1 MIRSIVFFAAFSI
14 LAGCRPH
21 AAGDAK
27 NPHRVTLGATMLN
40 LSAEYIAE
48 LGGAMRAEAAKQD
61 VDLIVND
68 AQLSADRQIQ
78 QVEGFVAQKLDAV
91 ILNPCQVDG
100 SSPAV
105 DVAILAGIPIVNVN
119 SETRSSPTAFV
130 GSRDEDA
137 GSMAMEFIARRLQG
151 RGNVMIIQGPL
162 GQAAQTKRDRG
173 AKDVMTRNP
182 GLNLLASQAADW
194 DRAKALNLTENWI
207 QTFPGK
213 IDAIFAE
220 NDEMAMG
227 ALIAIEQAGL
237 KSRVVVVGVDGIAD
251 AIVAVSAGRLD
262 ATIFQDA
269 EGQGRA
275 AVDVAL
281 HIVRR
286 EPYAK
291 EILIPFQLV
300 TRENAGRFVRQNSP

>member
-1 MIRSIVFFAAFSI
+1 MKRAHLI
-14 LAGCRPH
+14 LAGFAILGGCRPQ
-21 AAGDAK
+21 ATGNATG
-27 NPHRVTLGATMLN
+27 PHRVTLGASMLN
-40 LSAEYIAE
+40 LSAEFIAE
-48 LGGAMRAEAAKQD
+48 LSGSMRDEAAKQGA
-61 VDLIVND
+61 DLIVND

-78 QVEGFVAQKLDAV
+78 QVEGFVAQKLDV
-91 ILNPCQVDG
+91 IILNPCQVDS

-105 DVAILAGIPIVNVN
+105 DDAILAGIPVVNVN
-119 SETRSSPTAFV
+119 SETRSSPTAYV

-137 GSMAMEFIARRLQG
+137 GTMAMEFVAHRLKG

-162 GQAAQTKRDRG
+162 GQGAQIKRDRG
-173 AKDVMTRNP
+173 AMDVMAHNP
-182 GLNLLASQAADW
+182 GLVLLASQAADW

-207 QTFPGK
+207 QTFSGK

-237 KSRVVVVGVDGIAD
+237 KSKIMVVGVDGIAD
-251 AIVAVSAGRLD
+251 AVAAVRAGRLD

-269 EGQGRA
+269 DGQGRA
-275 AVDVAL
+275 AIDIAL

-291 EILIPFQLV
+291 ETLIPFQLI
-300 TRENAGRFVRQNSP
+300 TRDNADRFAHKNTP